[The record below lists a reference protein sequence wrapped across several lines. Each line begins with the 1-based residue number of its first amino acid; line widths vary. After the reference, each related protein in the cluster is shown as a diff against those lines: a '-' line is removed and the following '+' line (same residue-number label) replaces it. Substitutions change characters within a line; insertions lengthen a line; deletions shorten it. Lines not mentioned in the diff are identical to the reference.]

1 MQCVAAKMSL
11 GLVIAAPDAAEKF
24 GSGRP
29 TEDHA
34 VPFRVGEHRVNS
46 KIGAA
51 DLEGHNLY
59 KRSHAAGGQREVR
72 RLI

>member
-1 MQCVAAKMSL
+1 MPCVAAKMSL

-24 GSGRP
+24 GGSRP
-29 TEDHA
+29 TEDLA

-46 KIGAA
+46 KAAEA
-51 DLEGHNLY
+51 DLDGHNLY

-72 RLI
+72 S